1 MLLFLSFVL
10 SYRHPDLRVLAGRA
24 LHFLCRL
31 DHDLSFARIDRSRLV
46 CKNSEHCRRDECRND
61 GRHRLSSVNCGDCS
75 IEGRGKT
82 ADGVKGG
89 FRVVNGVANGMH
101 FL

>member
-1 MLLFLSFVL
+1 MLIVEQQE
-10 SYRHPDLRVLAGRA
+10 AA
-24 LHFLCRL
+24 TK
-31 DHDLSFARIDRSRLV
+31 DRFTCSIPIV
-46 CKNSEHCRRDECRND
+46 EHCRRDECRND

-75 IEGRGKT
+75 IEGMGKT